1 MKVIK
6 PPPAVQKAKTWR
18 FAAKFLWK
26 NTTTANKAVVGKWTK
41 EQLLDLGPTFVKL
54 GQIVSTRGDLYPM
67 EFCAELESLQDDV
80 PPVEYDVIKKY
91 VNQKHFSYFEQVPF
105 KSASIGQ
112 VHRARLVTGEEVVVK
127 VKRPE
132 IYDIMKNDTDTIK
145 QIVAFLERMG
155 VDTGTGSGYVLD
167 ESIDNLLGE
176 TDYKQELQNAIVFR
190 HNFKKTSW
198 VRVPR
203 VYENLSSP
211 HVIVM
216 EYVPSEKLT
225 DIRTEGVNKKKLC
238 GALINSYVKQ
248 TMDHGFFHAD
258 PHPGNIGFLPEGKL
272 VFYDFGLV
280 IPISEELKNGFM
292 ELLVHIINKDT
303 KKIVEVLVAL
313 KIIIPSTD
321 LGDIEVFF
329 ETILDYLG
337 TLDAKNFT
345 EELMNDEIIAN
356 LAREKPFILPSSFI
370 YLAKSFSLI
379 EGLCLK
385 LDPDFNYYT
394 YLEPIVADQVKQ
406 AIDIQSMLTT
416 TAEMPTRIKNIS
428 TAVLN
433 LEKSRNAMKR
443 SLDKTQRE
451 VRFALYSTL
460 SAILAVEQDDKILMS
475 LFTLMAAWFA
485 FTSRRNR

>member
-1 MKVIK
+1 MKV
-6 PPPAVQKAKTWR
+6 QKVKTWQ

-26 NTTTANKAVVGKWTK
+26 NSTTPNKAVVGKWTK
-41 EQLLDLGPTFVKL
+41 EQLLELGPTFVKL
-54 GQIVSTRGDLYPM
+54 GQIVSTRGDLYPL

-80 PPVEYDVIKKY
+80 PPVEYDGIKKY
-91 VNQKHFSYFEQVPF
+91 VNQKHFSYFEEVPF

-112 VHRARLVTGEEVVVK
+112 VHRARLVTGEDVVVK
-127 VKRPE
+127 VKRPD
-132 IYDIMKNDTDTIK
+132 IYTIMKHDTDNIK
-145 QIVAFLERMG
+145 QIVAFLERLG

-167 ESIDNLLGE
+167 ESISNLLGE
-176 TDYKQELQNAIVFR
+176 TDYRQEVQNAIVFR

-211 HVIVM
+211 NVIVM
-216 EYVPSEKLT
+216 EYLPSEKLT
-225 DIRTEGVNKKKLC
+225 DIQTPGVNKKKLC
-238 GALINSYVKQ
+238 TALINSYVKQ

-258 PHPGNIGFLPEGKL
+258 PHPGNIGFLPSGQL

-303 KKIVEVLVAL
+303 KKIVETLVAL
-313 KIIIPSTD
+313 KIIIPSSD

-337 TLDAKNFT
+337 TLDVN
-345 EELMNDEIIAN
+345 ELMSDEIIAN
-356 LAREKPFILPSSFI
+356 LAREKPFIVPSSFI

-385 LDPDFNYYT
+385 LDPEFNYYT
-394 YLEPIVADQVKQ
+394 YLEPIVAYQVKQ

-416 TAEMPTRIKNIS
+416 TAEMPTRVKNIS
-428 TAVLN
+428 AAILN
-433 LEKSRNAMKR
+433 LEKSRNSMKR

-460 SAILAVEQDDKILMS
+460 SAILAVEQDDTILMAM
-475 LFTLMAAWFA
+475 FTLTAAWFA
-485 FTSRRNR
+485 FTSRKNR

>member
-1 MKVIK
+1 
-6 PPPAVQKAKTWR
+6 
-18 FAAKFLWK
+18 
-26 NTTTANKAVVGKWTK
+26 
-41 EQLLDLGPTFVKL
+41 
-54 GQIVSTRGDLYPM
+54 
-67 EFCAELESLQDDV
+67 
-80 PPVEYDVIKKY
+80 
-91 VNQKHFSYFEQVPF
+91 
-105 KSASIGQ
+105 
-112 VHRARLVTGEEVVVK
+112 
-127 VKRPE
+127 
-132 IYDIMKNDTDTIK
+132 
-145 QIVAFLERMG
+145 
-155 VDTGTGSGYVLD
+155 
-167 ESIDNLLGE
+167 
-176 TDYKQELQNAIVFR
+176 
-190 HNFKKTSW
+190 
-198 VRVPR
+198 
-203 VYENLSSP
+203 
-211 HVIVM
+211 M
-216 EYVPSEKLT
+216 EYIPSEKLT
-225 DIRTEGVNKKKLC
+225 DIKTPGVNKKKLC

-258 PHPGNIGFLPEGKL
+258 PHPGNVGFLASGQL

-313 KIIIPSTD
+313 KIIIPSSD

-329 ETILDYLG
+329 DTILDYLG

-345 EELMNDEIIAN
+345 EELMSDEIIAN

-385 LDPDFNYYT
+385 LDPEFNYYT

-416 TAEMPTRIKNIS
+416 TAEMPNRVKNIS

-443 SLDKTQRE
+443 SLDRTQRE

-475 LFTLMAAWFA
+475 LFTVMAAWFA
-485 FTSRRNR
+485 FTSRKNR

>member
-1 MKVIK
+1 MLTCRAPTHQKV
-6 PPPAVQKAKTWR
+6 KTWK
-18 FAAKFLWK
+18 FAGKFLLK
-26 NTTTANKAVVGKWTK
+26 NATTKDKAALGRWTK
-41 EQLLDLGPTFVKL
+41 KELLDLGPTFVKL
-54 GQIVSTRGDLYPM
+54 GQIVSTRGDLYPA
-67 EFCAELESLQDDV
+67 EFVSELESLQDNV
-80 PPVEYDVIKKY
+80 PPVDYEDIDEYIDSRIF
-91 VNQKHFSYFEQVPF
+91 KHFDRESF

-112 VHRARLVTGEEVVVK
+112 VHMATLMDGTDVIVK
-127 VKRPE
+127 VKRPNILE
-132 IYDIMKNDTDTIK
+132 TMEYDTKNVKD
-145 QIVAFLERMG
+145 IVEFLEKVG
-155 VDTGTGSGYVLD
+155 IDTGTGTGYVLN
-167 ESIDNLLGE
+167 ETIDNLLGE
-176 TDYKQELQNAIVFR
+176 ANYTQEVENAVNFR
-190 HNFKKTSW
+190 KNMRDIKWLK
-198 VRVPR
+198 VPK
-203 VYENLSSP
+203 VYTEYSNEN
-211 HVIVM
+211 VIVM
-216 EYVPSEKLT
+216 EYVDSTK
-225 DIRTEGVNKKKLC
+225 ITEIVDPDVNKKKVC
-238 GALINSYVKQ
+238 EAIINSYVIQ
-248 TMDHGFFHAD
+248 TMEKGFFHAD
-258 PHPGNIGFLPEGKL
+258 PHPGNLGFSDKGKL

-280 IPISEELKNGFM
+280 IPISDGLKNGFM

-303 KKIVEVLVAL
+303 KSIVDVLVAL
-313 KIIIPSTD
+313 KIIIPSSD

-356 LAREKPFILPSSFI
+356 LAREKPCILPSSFI
-370 YLAKSFSLI
+370 CLAKSFSLI

-385 LDPDFNYYT
+385 LDPEFNYYT

-416 TAEMPTRIKNIS
+416 TAEMPTRVKNIS

-475 LFTLMAAWFA
+475 LFTVMAAWFA
-485 FTSRRNR
+485 FTSRKNR